1 MTFGQ
6 SISYC
11 FANYFNFNGR
21 GSRSEYWWFMLFCII
36 LEFAGTLWDSALG
49 DTSGNGFM
57 YWVAVAI
64 TFFPSIA
71 AASRR
76 LHDVNKSGWW
86 QLIALTIIGIIPLV
100 IWLASEGE
108 KKKNKFGQSI
118 KLKK

>member
-21 GSRSEYWWFMLFCII
+21 GSRSEYWWFILFCII

-64 TFFPSIA
+64 TFFQVLLLLA
-71 AASRR
+71 
-76 LHDVNKSGWW
+76 DVFMMSTNQVG
-86 QLIALTIIGIIPLV
+86 G
-100 IWLASEGE
+100 
-108 KKKNKFGQSI
+108 N
-118 KLKK
+118 